1 MLKLNDEQ
9 VEIIKSQLEVLSD
22 SITGDRKAEKAHDK
36 IWDIIHLS
44 KISE

>member
-1 MLKLNDEQ
+1 MLNLNEEQ

-22 SITGDRKAEKAHDK
+22 AVNGDRKAEKAHDK

-44 KISE
+44 KTSE

>member
-1 MLKLNDEQ
+1 MLNLNEEQ

-22 SITGDRKAEKAHDK
+22 AVNGDRIAEKAHDK

-44 KISE
+44 KTSE